1 MAGTVQFFVPLQ
13 GMIDVDAERSKIEA
27 EITRYEGFLKGVN
40 AKLGNERFVANAPAA
55 VVENERKK
63 QSDATQKLAGLRE
76 RLAKL

>member
-1 MAGTVQFFVPLQ
+1 MVGTVQFFVPLE
-13 GMIDVDAERSKIEA
+13 GMIDVEAEKEKILA

-63 QSDATQKLAGLRE
+63 QSDATQKLAALKE
-76 RLAKL
+76 QLAKL

>member
-1 MAGTVQFFVPLQ
+1 
-13 GMIDVDAERSKIEA
+13 MINLEKAKIVA
-27 EITRYEGFLKGVN
+27 EIARYEGFLKGVN

-63 QSDATQKLAGLRE
+63 QSDANQKIASLKE